1 MMSITRKNVNKSGD
15 FDGHGWLKNPVKGKK
30 RGYAP
35 RSEKPYNTLLVSNI
49 GEIGG
54 AIVPLET
61 CGMRIGRVKAW
72 GAFKQ
77 DIPCRRARGGFSAMQ
92 ACACLDRSAAIFAAE
107 MPRGTVFFLRKD
119 SISRFPVVKN
129 VILPYA
135 LARTCVIINV

>member
-1 MMSITRKNVNKSGD
+1 MSITRKNVNKSGI
-15 FDGHGWLKNPVKGKK
+15 FSGHGWLKNQGKE
-30 RGYAP
+30 
-35 RSEKPYNTLLVSNI
+35 RSVAMLQGAKKLYNTLLFSNI

-54 AIVPLET
+54 TIVPVET

-77 DIPCRRARGGFSAMQ
+77 DIPCRRARGGFPSSQ
-92 ACACLDRSAAIFAAE
+92 ACACLDRNTAFFATE
-107 MPRGTVFFLRKD
+107 MPRGTAFFLRKD

-135 LARTCVIINV
+135 LARTCVINNV